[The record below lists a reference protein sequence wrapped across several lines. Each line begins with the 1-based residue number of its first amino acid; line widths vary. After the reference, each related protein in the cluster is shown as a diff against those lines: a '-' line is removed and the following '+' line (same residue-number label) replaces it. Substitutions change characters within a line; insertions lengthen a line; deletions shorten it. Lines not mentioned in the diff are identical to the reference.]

1 MAKLFGEVPG
11 NPVGSTFASRPALS
25 QAGVHRPRMG
35 GISGNG
41 REGADSIVVSGGYI
55 ADQDLAAPGNAG
67 LARSQLDGLPV
78 RVIRGAGGDP
88 LYSPPFGFRYDGLF
102 RVTNHWSKTGR
113 DGYRIW
119 QFHLVQLGE
128 NETTTQSS
136 EVQPPTGTTGPVPRS
151 TAVVQRQIRN
161 SAVVE
166 AVKRWHAYRCQV
178 CGITLQVAAGPYA
191 EGAHIRPLGRPHL
204 GPDVPENVL
213 CLCPNDHVRLD
224 NGAIYLLDDFT
235 IVDSRTCGRGRC
247 APSGVPPQ
255 DRPGIHPIPPRTL
268 VAGL

>member
-1 MAKLFGEVPG
+1 MHPARASLAIAILEAAGCRIPGMAIGRRKDSSMAKLFGEVPG
-11 NPVGSTFASRPALS
+11 NPVGTTFESRAALG
-25 QAGVHRPRMG
+25 QAWVHRPPMG

-55 ADQDLAAPGNAG
+55 DDEDYGDELIYTGHGGNDPATKKQIADQELADAGNAG

-88 LYSPPFGFRYDGLF
+88 AFSPSFGFRYDGLF

-113 DGYRIW
+113 DGYRFW
-119 QFHLVQLGE
+119 QFHLVQLDKH
-128 NETTTQSS
+128 ETTTQSS
-136 EVQPPTGTTGPVPRS
+136 EHPSAETTGPVPRT

-178 CGITLQVAAGPYA
+178 CGSLFRSPPVRTQRARISARSGPA
-191 EGAHIRPLGRPHL
+191 
-204 GPDVPENVL
+204 
-213 CLCPNDHVRLD
+213 
-224 NGAIYLLDDFT
+224 
-235 IVDSRTCGRGRC
+235 
-247 APSGVPPQ
+247 
-255 DRPGIHPIPPRTL
+255 PPR
-268 VAGL
+268 A